1 MLQRHAVNAAACAQN
16 LAIQIRK
23 VWIKCK
29 TPSIRMSVDDTIGD
43 ALSTSGTVNTGSF
56 CAGILRFAGLRA
68 SQVIMGR
75 KPVLQIWREVI
86 CQTEVAISD

>member
-43 ALSTSGTVNTGSF
+43 ALSTSGTVNTGSL
-56 CAGILRFAGLRA
+56 CTGPLHFAGLGA
-68 SQVIMGR
+68 SQVNTGG
-75 KPVLQIWREVI
+75 KPLLRIWREVI
-86 CQTEVAISD
+86 CQTEVAILD